1 MCGYGVAVGCFTD
14 VTLHSSD
21 NYYQEHAAEPRWL
34 RNDVKAAGRCNVTF
48 PQNFQSIHVVICVQ
62 EKNGEVVTSLYV
74 VQLQS
79 VKLGVASYY
88 CR

>member
-48 PQNFQSIHVVICVQ
+48 PQNFQSVHVVICVQ
-62 EKNGEVVTSLYV
+62 ET
-74 VQLQS
+74 
-79 VKLGVASYY
+79 VKEEWRSSHVFIRRSTAK
-88 CR
+88 C